1 MSRRKT
7 TRTRQDVAPALLPE
21 SHPGNGTE
29 PAGPT
34 VERVSIDSLHVDPA
48 NVRVHDERNKS
59 TIRASLARFGAGR
72 SIVLDRNNVV
82 RAGNGTLEQARAL
95 GFEEVLVVE
104 PKPNQLLAVKRSD
117 WTDT

>member
-1 MSRRKT
+1 MPPHKT
-7 TRTRQDVAPALLPE
+7 TRTRQDVAPAIPPE
-21 SHPGNGTE
+21 SHSGNGAE

-34 VERVSIDSLHVDPA
+34 VERVSIDSLHIDPA

-82 RAGNGTLEQARAL
+82 RAGNGTLEQARQA
-95 GFEEVLVVE
+95 GFDEVLVVE
-104 PKPNQLLAVKRSD
+104 P
-117 WTDT
+117 